1 MLKFEHER
9 DNLLKRKGK
18 TIVIDVGPDQMGWTG
33 RNGLADLLEA
43 VGSSIDY
50 VKIWAMNAASLPEP
64 FIRSVV
70 DLYKQAGIATF
81 GGGLL
86 FEYAYLKNDVDG
98 MIELLQH
105 RGIEGVEVSENY
117 LILSRD
123 ERLKVIEKLAHASL
137 AVVYEFGRKQ
147 PDAPMSVEDLEQV
160 VMEVR
165 ESGAHHVI
173 LEQSEFDL
181 FDEVDSSATDSLF
194 RQSWFDD
201 VFIEADP
208 FRFPKQHAELIQR
221 FGPTVNL
228 ANISPGQVLRVENF
242 RRGLGRSIDFPL
254 IRELAAGRTIG

>member
-1 MLKFEHER
+1 MLRFEHAR
-9 DNLLKRKGK
+9 DNRLERKGK

-33 RNGLADLLEA
+33 TRGLADLLEA
-43 VGSSIDY
+43 VGNYIDHA
-50 VKIWAMNAASLPEP
+50 KIWAMNAASLPEQ

-70 DLYKQAGIATF
+70 DLYKQADVSTF
-81 GGGLL
+81 AGGLL
-86 FEYAYLKNDVDG
+86 FEYAYLKNDVKG

-105 RGIEGVEVSENY
+105 RNISGVEVSENY
-117 LILSRD
+117 LVLTRD
-123 ERLKVIEKLAHASL
+123 ERLKVIEELARASL

-147 PDAPMSVEDLEQV
+147 PDTPMLVDELEQV
-160 VMEVR
+160 VMEVK

-181 FDEVDSSATDSLF
+181 LDEIDSSATDSLF

-228 ANISPGQVLRVENF
+228 ANIAPGQVLRVENF
-242 RRGLGRSIDFPL
+242 RRGLGRTIDFPL
-254 IRELAAGRTIG
+254 IRHMADAS